1 MTMYLIDSNIFIEAK
16 NFYYAFDICP
26 GFWEWMDMAVAN
38 DDVRSITKVYDE
50 LADGGDE
57 LATWVKGR
65 KGDGRFL
72 GITDPQTQIAFRQ
85 IAAEVQRGPW
95 RDPAKAD
102 FLAKADPWLIAKAK
116 ALGATVVTHEKADA
130 NALRR
135 VPLPSICAR
144 FGVHTIDTWALLR
157 GRATRFGLLPTA

>member
-1 MTMYLIDSNIFIEAK
+1 MYLVDSNIFIQAK

-26 GFWEWMDMAVAN
+26 GFWEWMDAAVAN

-50 LADGGDE
+50 LAGGDDE
-57 LATWVKGR
+57 LAQWVKRR

-72 GITDPQTQIAFRQ
+72 GVTDTQTQMTFRHV
-85 IAAEVQRGPW
+85 AAEVQRGPW

-102 FLAKADPWLIAKAK
+102 FLSKADPWLVAKAK

-130 NALRR
+130 NARKK
-135 VPLPSICAR
+135 VPLPTICAQ
-144 FGVHTIDTWALLR
+144 FGVHTIDTFSLLR
-157 GRATRFGLLPTA
+157 GRAAFGLLTPA